1 MNLRNRLIADILKYK
16 YDKCSE
22 SELLIYKKKL
32 RCKSN
37 REIYEIYDTEIR
49 DLKECE
55 QLLEYHN
62 RQFLCESFES
72 EY

>member
-1 MNLRNRLIADILKYK
+1 MNLRNRLIEDILKYK
-16 YDKCSE
+16 YAKCSK
-22 SELLIYKKKL
+22 SELLIHKKEL
-32 RCKSN
+32 RCKPN

-49 DLKECE
+49 NLKEAE

-62 RQFLCESFES
+62 RQFLYESFET